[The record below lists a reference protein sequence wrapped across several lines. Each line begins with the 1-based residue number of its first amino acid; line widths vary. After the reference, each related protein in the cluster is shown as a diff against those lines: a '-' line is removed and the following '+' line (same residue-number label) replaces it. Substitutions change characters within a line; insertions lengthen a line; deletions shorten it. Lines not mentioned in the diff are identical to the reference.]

1 MDYDADNNV
10 VGVELLGLKTLN
22 HNGFEALYPLL
33 TTSVKLQ
40 FLELFNTVALV

>member
-1 MDYDADNNV
+1 MYDADNNV

-22 HNGFEALYPLL
+22 YNGFEALYPLL
-33 TTSVKLQ
+33 TTSVKSQ

>member
-22 HNGFEALYPLL
+22 HNGFEVLYPLL

-40 FLELFNTVALV
+40 FLELFNTVALA